1 MTAMPG
7 TAPVEVTP
15 PGDSAALPS
24 RRSRREELEFHRVRR
39 WGLVVLGLQLVVLVL
54 WSVLE
59 ASRDVQGYDFTGTYH
74 AWYLISHGVFD
85 PAGWWQ
91 GQGVFIMWPL
101 AIFGLIWPHP
111 VTLLVIQDL
120 AIVGAEAVAF
130 YWMTDAIRSRRG
142 LPFFTFSGFG
152 LLLLVADPWIYWS
165 ASWDYHSE
173 ALGTLFALLAAREL
187 FRGRRRGWIWSGVTL
202 ISGMVPAT
210 YLVAVGLGM
219 LFRRKLRISGLIL
232 VVGGTVGYLIL
243 VKLGAGGG
251 IVPSGVGYSSTA
263 QQVTSGFAT
272 DPVMSLLHHGLS
284 VLDNLGDRWVDTL
297 ANVAPSGLLGVF
309 TAPVVGVAAV
319 VLGEDGAQTYLG
331 PITPSFQNL
340 PIYVFAPIGTV
351 LAFAWLY
358 RRFGSR
364 FIRPLMVLASVNVIG
379 WGVIWI
385 PQVVPTWLTVSS
397 AQASVL
403 NRAEAMIPQQDG
415 VVASQG
421 IVGAFAGH
429 RAVGALY
436 ELPPFQVKV
445 RTPTT
450 WFVIAPYAGIETE
463 TVTQSMAVIDA
474 LASDPRSRLMLE
486 DRGIWVFRLDVGE
499 RATPAEISIPEV
511 PSTLPAAL
519 FETAVGTQVLAGP
532 VQNWHVRTNGTAGG
546 LVFGDYWL
554 EQVGQYKAAVRFKS
568 SGPILVEVWNNTTN
582 KMLAKR
588 NYKSTRG
595 IVNAVMGVQVT
606 SKDPVRSSSPYSG
619 VVPFRVDP
627 IPANVGN
634 TLEIRVDVASGVNA
648 SVYSVSL
655 GPVGSA

>member
-1 MTAMPG
+1 M
-7 TAPVEVTP
+7 
-15 PGDSAALPS
+15 
-24 RRSRREELEFHRVRR
+24 
-39 WGLVVLGLQLVVLVL
+39 LVL

-59 ASRDVQGYDFTGTYH
+59 ASRDIQGYDFAGAYH

-101 AIFGLIWPHP
+101 AVFGLIWPHP

-187 FRGRRRGWIWSGVTL
+187 FRGRRRGWIWSGLTL

-219 LFRRKLRISGLIL
+219 LFRRKLRISGIIL
-232 VVGGTVGYLIL
+232 VVGATAWYLIL

-263 QQVTSGFAT
+263 QQVTRGFAT

-284 VLDNLGDRWVDTL
+284 VLDNLRDRWVDTL

-319 VLGEDGAQTYLG
+319 VLGEDGAQTYVG

-358 RRFGSR
+358 RRLGSR
-364 FIRPLMVLASVNVIG
+364 FIRPLMVLASANVIG

-397 AQASVL
+397 AEASVL
-403 NRAEAMIPQQDG
+403 NRAAAMIPQQDG

-421 IVGAFAGH
+421 IVGVFAGH
-429 RAVGALY
+429 KEVGALY
-436 ELPPFQVKV
+436 EWPPFQVKV
-445 RTPTT
+445 PTPTT
-450 WFVIAPYAGIETE
+450 WFVIAPYAGTETE

-499 RATPAEISIPEV
+499 RATPAEVSIPEL
-511 PSTLPAAL
+511 PSTLPAGL
-519 FETAVGTQVLAGP
+519 FETAVGTRVLTGP
-532 VQNWHVRTNGTAGG
+532 VQNWHIRTNGTAGG

-568 SGPILVEVWNNTTN
+568 SGPISVRVWNTTTN
-582 KMLAKR
+582 KMLAER

-595 IVNAVMGVQVT
+595 IVTAVVGVQVT
-606 SKDPVRSSSPYSG
+606 SSDPLRSGAPYSG

-634 TLEIRVDVASGVNA
+634 TLEISVYVSSGVKA

-655 GPVGSA
+655 GLVGSG